1 MNRCSLSAPEQSST
15 ELERA
20 VLRTKLNYA
29 KSSFWG
35 FLSKK
40 NGIDAISNKMYT
52 NFKSHCPVVVMLIE
66 CHHFFYL
73 LNLFLVV
80 LQQYWP
86 QGFWS
91 ADSATVPCSY
101 RRKIRVEHVR
111 AGVWV
116 ISEES
121 SHRQRRYGQI
131 CGVHVE
137 IWYFVSICNLLL
149 L

>member
-66 CHHFFYL
+66 CHHFF
-73 LNLFLVV
+73 LFTQSFSCCFTAILTVRILVCWLSNSSV
-80 LQQYWP
+80 QLSKEDSSWTCQSRSLSH
-86 QGFWS
+86 FWRKFPS
-91 ADSATVPCSY
+91 TATVWSNM
-101 RRKIRVEHVR
+101 
-111 AGVWV
+111 W
-116 ISEES
+116 S
-121 SHRQRRYGQI
+121 SCR
-131 CGVHVE
+131 
-137 IWYFVSICNLLL
+137 NLILCKYL
-149 L
+149 